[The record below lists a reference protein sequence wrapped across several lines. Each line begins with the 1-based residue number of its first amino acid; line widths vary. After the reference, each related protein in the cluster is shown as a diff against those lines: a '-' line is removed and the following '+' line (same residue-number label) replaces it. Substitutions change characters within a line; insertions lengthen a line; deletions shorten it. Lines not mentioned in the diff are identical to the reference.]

1 MSVSPTPPAPT
12 TEWPGPIRFRPP
24 PEPRTQTDGS
34 KRFEGIS
41 YAVAPGYR
49 PLQLDAWVPA
59 SRTPPPLVVWIHGGA
74 WMFGDRRYLPE
85 TLRPNQLFE
94 ELVTAGLAVATTDYR
109 HALEAHFPAQL
120 HDAKAAIRYLRAHAD
135 ELGIDTTKIGVWGES
150 AGGHLAALVGL
161 TGQHAELEGAIGVL
175 HQSSAVD
182 VVVDWYGPADFALQ
196 PRERRTPEIAAQ
208 LPPEML
214 TPPEELLAGGND
226 QHRLAIAS
234 PISYVT
240 PAAPPFLL
248 IHGTAD
254 SVVPYQ
260 QSEVLAQALIDAGVS
275 ARLVPIDGAEHIFNG
290 CDDIDGVVR
299 LSVDYLAE
307 ALHTPRK

>member
-1 MSVSPTPPAPT
+1 
-12 TEWPGPIRFRPP
+12 
-24 PEPRTQTDGS
+24 
-34 KRFEGIS
+34 
-41 YAVAPGYR
+41 
-49 PLQLDAWVPA
+49 VPA
-59 SRTPPPLVVWIHGGA
+59 TPTPPPLVVWIHGGG

-94 ELVTAGLAVATTDYR
+94 ESVAAGLAVATIDYR

-120 HDAKAAIRYLRAHAD
+120 HDAKAAIRYLRAHAGA
-135 ELGIDTTKIGVWGES
+135 LGLDTTKIGVWGES

-161 TGQHAELEGAIGVL
+161 TGEHAELEGAIGVL
-175 HQSSAVD
+175 RQSSAVD
-182 VVVDWYGPADFALQ
+182 VVVDWYGPADLALQ
-196 PRERRTPEIAAQ
+196 PREGRSVEIAAK

-226 QHRLAIAS
+226 EHTLAIAS

-254 SVVPYQ
+254 TVVPYV
-260 QSEVLAQALIDAGVS
+260 QSEVLTQALADVGVS
-275 ARLVPIDGAEHIFNG
+275 AQLVPIEGADHIFNG
-290 CDDIDGVVR
+290 HDDIDSVVR
-299 LSVDYLAE
+299 LSVTYLAE
-307 ALHTPRK
+307 ALRIPPG